1 MLFTCELNGRDVP
14 CHGKV
19 LLDVAISYGSDGHG
33 AECFH
38 ELTDCANLITPLT
51 ALLLKSTNTF
61 SFTDKAFHKVIYFN
75 N

>member
-1 MLFTCELNGRDVP
+1 MLFTCELNGRDDNLTM
-14 CHGKV
+14 V

>member
-1 MLFTCELNGRDVP
+1 MLFTCELNGRDDNLTM
-14 CHGKV
+14 V

-61 SFTDKAFHKVIYFN
+61 SFTHKAFHKVIYFN

>member
-1 MLFTCELNGRDVP
+1 MLFTCELNGRDDNLTM
-14 CHGKV
+14 V

-61 SFTDKAFHKVIYFN
+61 SFTDKAFHKVIYLN